1 MYTKAVRP
9 SFQLEKERIMILG
22 LSTSTFTLLHV
33 IISLIGILAGLI
45 VLVGL
50 LANRYSKLM
59 TGVFLLFTILTSV
72 TGFFFHSKVIGPP
85 HILGGISLV
94 ILAIT
99 LVALYGG
106 KLAGVWRP
114 IYVITAIIALY
125 LNVFVLV
132 AQLFQ
137 KVPALNAFAPT
148 GKEPPFA
155 VAQGVVLILFIVLTL
170 LAVRRF
176 RTASPA

>member
-1 MYTKAVRP
+1 
-9 SFQLEKERIMILG
+9 MILG
-22 LSTSTFTLLHV
+22 LSTSAFTTLHV
-33 IISLIGILAGLI
+33 AISLIGILTGLI
-45 VLVGL
+45 VLGAL
-50 LANRYSKLM
+50 LANQYSKLM

-72 TGFFFHSKVIGPP
+72 TGFLFHSAATSPG

-94 ILAIT
+94 VLAIA

-114 IYVITAIIALY
+114 VYAISAVIALY

-132 AQLFQ
+132 VQLFQ
-137 KVPALNAFAPT
+137 KIPALNALAPT

-155 VAQGVVLILFIVLTL
+155 IAQGVVLVVFVVLAIL
-170 LAVRRF
+170 AARRF